1 MLKTPSLD
9 QRLIKVSFVPVFP
22 LSQPMFPGCRLPLR
36 IFEPRYLRMVSESSR
51 EGTGFVITLLQAGQE
66 VIRSGSEGQRFY
78 DLGCL
83 CHIVDFEQLAGGMLG
98 ITVEGSKE
106 VWIGPAHQEDD
117 GLWMARVHAAD
128 VQSLP
133 ADEPVD
139 DLQAVMKELSSHPLL
154 DSLVPDWDATLN
166 DPGLLLNQ
174 LCCWLP
180 MSEVQ
185 KQSLLTEL
193 DHQQRLAVLR
203 QMLDD
208 WMRR

>member
-1 MLKTPSLD
+1 MPFIPL
-9 QRLIKVSFVPVFP
+9 FP
-22 LSQPMFPGCRLPLR
+22 LSQPVFPGCRLPLR

-66 VIRSGSEGQRFY
+66 VIRSGGDSARFY
-78 DLGCL
+78 DLGCR
-83 CHIVDFEQLAGGMLG
+83 CHIVDFEQLTGGMLG
-98 ITVEGSKE
+98 ITVEGQHE

-117 GLWMARVHAAD
+117 GLWMARVHDAD
-128 VQSLP
+128 VVPLP
-133 ADEPVD
+133 SDESVE
-139 DLQAVMKELSSHPLL
+139 DLQAVMEELASHPLL

-166 DPGLLLNQ
+166 DPCRLLNQ

-185 KQSLLTEL
+185 KQSLLSEL
-193 DHQQRLAVLR
+193 DMQQRLLVLR